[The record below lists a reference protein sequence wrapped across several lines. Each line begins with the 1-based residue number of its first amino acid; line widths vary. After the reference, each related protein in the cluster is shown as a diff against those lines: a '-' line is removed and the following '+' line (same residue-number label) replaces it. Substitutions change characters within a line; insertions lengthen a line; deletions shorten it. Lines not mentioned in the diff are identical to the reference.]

1 MNFRYFDNAAT
12 TRVYDEVINEM
23 IPYFSEKYANPSS
36 ICEMG
41 KEAKLGI
48 EEARVKVAKLIN
60 CEPN

>member
-48 EEARVKVAKLIN
+48 
-60 CEPN
+60 